1 MKRLEKAFDSIKTP
15 DSWKDNLYK
24 AAYAK
29 EKITAKKR
37 MKMPIKRAIAVS
49 IAAATIC
56 LASALTV
63 GALTGTFNIVE
74 ILRGGFSDE
83 VSMEKYINGQYQP
96 LDVSCENETISFK
109 AVAFMGD
116 VDETYTL
123 VEARLKEDI
132 PVDEISID
140 VSVLENN
147 VTDIEAYGSSIVTA
161 VADTDADG
169 NTAYFFNI
177 RNLPSCGLYEIG
189 AESLIMRIN
198 KVIYRTG
205 YKEETEDVDLS
216 MEFVP
221 ETSYLSPV
229 EYHELMEEVDING
242 TPCFVT
248 DAHISDY
255 QASITFSY
263 YIPETL
269 ELGGEVITDYFSIA
283 DLKIRDILNLKSEN
297 AYQPVPKECPVKL
310 VVDGALMDFS
320 EYNEDVLHAPFDN
333 IMGPCEDD
341 EYNSQFYCVVNFE
354 HFKFSEAESVAFEI
368 TTTDG
373 ETKIFKIK

>member
-15 DSWKDNLYK
+15 GNWKENLYK
-24 AAYAK
+24 TVYAE
-29 EKITAKKR
+29 EKSTVKKR
-37 MKMPIKRAIAVS
+37 IRLPIKRAITVS

-63 GALTGTFNIVE
+63 GAITGTFNIVE

-96 LDVSCENETISFK
+96 LDVSCENENISFK

-116 VDETYTL
+116 IDETYTL

-132 PVDEISID
+132 PVDEISIE

-147 VTDIEAYGSSIVTA
+147 VTNIEEYGSSIVTA

-177 RNLPSCGLYEIG
+177 RNLPSCGLYEEG
-189 AESLIMRIN
+189 AESLIMRIS
-198 KVIYRTG
+198 KIIYKTG
-205 YKEETEDVDLS
+205 FKENVEDVSLS

-229 EYHELMEEVDING
+229 EYHQLMEEVEING
-242 TPCFVT
+242 TPCVIT

-255 QASITFSY
+255 QASIIFSY
-263 YIPETL
+263 EIPETL
-269 ELGGEVITDYFSIA
+269 EIGGETVTDYFEIA
-283 DLKIRDILNLKSEN
+283 DIKIRDILNLRSEN
-297 AYQPVPKECPVKL
+297 AYQPIPAECPVKL
-310 VVDGALMDFS
+310 IVDGTVMDFS
-320 EYNEDVLHAPFDN
+320 EYNEDVLHSPFDN
-333 IMGPCEDD
+333 IMGPYEGD
-341 EYNSQFYCVVNFE
+341 EYNTQFYCVVNFKP
-354 HFKFSEAESVAFEI
+354 FKFSEAESVAFEI

>member
-15 DSWKDNLYK
+15 DSWKENLYK
-24 AAYAK
+24 AAYA
-29 EKITAKKR
+29 ETPKIKK
-37 MKMPIKRAIAVS
+37 KFSIKRVISVS
-49 IAAATIC
+49 LAAATLC
-56 LASALTV
+56 MASALTV
-63 GALTGTFNIVE
+63 GAVTGTFNIVE

-83 VSMEKYINGQYQP
+83 ISTEKYINGQYQP
-96 LDVSCENETISFK
+96 LDVSCENDQIAFK

-123 VEARLKEDI
+123 VQATLKEDI

-140 VSVLENN
+140 VSVNENN
-147 VTDIEAYGSSIVTA
+147 VTNYEDYGSSIVTA
-161 VADTDADG
+161 VPDTDADG
-169 NTAYFFNI
+169 NTVYFFNI

-189 AESLIMRIN
+189 SESLIMRIN

-205 YKEETEDVDLS
+205 YKEKVKDVDLS

-229 EYHELMEEVDING
+229 EYHELYEEVEING
-242 TPCFVT
+242 TPCTVT
-248 DAHISDY
+248 YAHLSDY

-263 YIPETL
+263 TIPETL
-269 ELGGEVITDYFSIA
+269 EIGGEVITDYFRIA

-297 AYQPVPKECPVKL
+297 AYQPIPEECPVKL
-310 VVDGALMDFS
+310 IVDGAVMDFS
-320 EYNEDVLHAPFDN
+320 EYNEAALHAPYDN

-341 EYNSQFYCVVNFE
+341 EYNSLFYCVVNFKP
-354 HFKFSEAESVAFEI
+354 FKFSEAESVAFEI
-368 TTTDG
+368 TTTNGDVK
-373 ETKIFKIK
+373 TFKLK

>member
-15 DSWKDNLYK
+15 ESWKENLYK
-24 AAYAK
+24 AAYAD
-29 EKITAKKR
+29 EKITVKKR
-37 MKMPIKRAIAVS
+37 VRMPIKRAIAVS

-83 VSMEKYINGQYQP
+83 VSTEKYINGQYQP
-96 LDVSCENETISFK
+96 LDVSCENDKISFK

-116 VDETYTL
+116 FDETYTL
-123 VEARLKEDI
+123 VQAKLKEDI

-169 NTAYFFNI
+169 NRAYFFNI
-177 RNLPSCGLYEIG
+177 RNLPSCGLYEEG

-205 YKEETEDVDLS
+205 YKEETEDVELS

-229 EYHELMEEVDING
+229 EYHELMEEVEING
-242 TPCFVT
+242 TPCLVT
-248 DAHISDY
+248 NAHISDY

-263 YIPETL
+263 TIPETL
-269 ELGGEVITDYFSIA
+269 EIGGEVINDYFRIA
-283 DLKIRDILNLKSEN
+283 DLKIRNILNLKSEN
-297 AYQPVPKECPVKL
+297 AYQPIPEECPVKL
-310 VVDGALMDFS
+310 IVDGKVMDFS
-320 EYNEDVLHAPFDN
+320 EYNEAALHAPFDN
-333 IMGPCEDD
+333 IMSG
-341 EYNSQFYCVVNFE
+341 EYDTKYYCVVNFKP
-354 HFKFSEAESVAFEI
+354 FKFSEAESVAFEI
-368 TTTDG
+368 TTTNG

>member
-15 DSWKDNLYK
+15 ESWKENLYK

-29 EKITAKKR
+29 DKISVKKR
-37 MKMPIKRAIAVS
+37 VRMPIKRAIAVS

-83 VSMEKYINGQYQP
+83 VSTEKYINGQYQP
-96 LDVSCENETISFK
+96 LDVSCENDKISFK

-116 VDETYTL
+116 FDETYTL
-123 VEARLKEDI
+123 VQAKLKEDI

-169 NTAYFFNI
+169 NRAYFFNI
-177 RNLPSCGLYEIG
+177 RNLPSCGLYEEG

-205 YKEETEDVDLS
+205 YKEETEDVELS

-229 EYHELMEEVDING
+229 EYHELMEEVEING
-242 TPCFVT
+242 TPCLVT
-248 DAHISDY
+248 NAHISDY

-263 YIPETL
+263 TIPETL
-269 ELGGEVITDYFSIA
+269 EIGGEVINDYFRIA
-283 DLKIRDILNLKSEN
+283 DLKIRNILNLKSEN
-297 AYQPVPKECPVKL
+297 AYQPIPEECPVKL
-310 VVDGALMDFS
+310 IVDGKVMDFS
-320 EYNEDVLHAPFDN
+320 EYNEAALHAPFDN
-333 IMGPCEDD
+333 IMSG
-341 EYNSQFYCVVNFE
+341 EYDTKYYCVVNFKP
-354 HFKFSEAESVAFEI
+354 FTFSEAESVAFEI
-368 TTTDG
+368 TTTNG